1 MARAIIPSKTGRRSI
16 LEPLYDIDPRTGA
29 SVEIFYADRVLAKS
43 FGTRPGWFWWSCR
56 RGFLPDGLPT
66 GPFATS
72 YAAYRNIAS
81 GWITG
86 R

>member
-1 MARAIIPSKTGRRSI
+1 
-16 LEPLYDIDPRTGA
+16 
-29 SVEIFYADRVLAKS
+29 VLARS

-81 GWITG
+81 RWMTTQIATSFGHRWRTYVAAANECESSDLQG
-86 R
+86 ATMRPKPSLTK